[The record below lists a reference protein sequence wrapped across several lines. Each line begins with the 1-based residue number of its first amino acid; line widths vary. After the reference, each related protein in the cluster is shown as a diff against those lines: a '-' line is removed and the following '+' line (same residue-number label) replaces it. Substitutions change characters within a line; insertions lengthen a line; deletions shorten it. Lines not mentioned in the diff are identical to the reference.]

1 MVRWPEM
8 MVWVDSRSD
17 LHLTTHPGQAV
28 LVIRRTIVTVIYVVY
43 FGSPYMRGVLLLI
56 ASFVFAAFSMFARPF
71 VDVRDNDLEVRFL
84 FVCLFAGGGAHRDR
98 LNQ

>member
-1 MVRWPEM
+1 M
-8 MVWVDSRSD
+8 
-17 LHLTTHPGQAV
+17 